1 MELKF
6 KVGDVVKFILLEKEK
21 VGQIKSINFINDI
34 DDAIFMYETG
44 LINKKEVFKNIKV
57 SVQDFN
63 NVVRNISMDK
73 ILYKIEEN
81 EMAEVKVK
89 ITSPLAKATIDN
101 SNINLNIKDYKILN
115 DRAVMFFFEDGTSE
129 TTVCAEEDT
138 FNIEEAANI
147 AICKKKFG
155 GSGAYNNAVRRAIK
169 QVYAIDKKKLQE
181 EKERMELEERKARR
195 VERKLKRKAAKRQE
209 QIDIQAEAFFKAMMM
224 YDEQVD
230 LKFKEDQN
238 DKIEIKEIEVV
249 EDKVVEEIET
259 IDPILL

>member
-6 KVGDVVKFILLEKEK
+6 KVGDVVRYSNNETRIICKIHEIRSLITSNMRCL
-21 VGQIKSINFINDI
+21 
-34 DDAIFMYETG
+34 YELG
-44 LINKKEVFKNIKV
+44 LIEEEE
-57 SVQDFN
+57 
-63 NVVRNISMDK
+63 
-73 ILYKIEEN
+73 LYKNVFVDLKVKEELTEINIYNARMDRISKVEEN
-81 EMAEVKVK
+81 DEKMVKVK
-89 ITSPLAKATIDN
+89 FSAIPN
-101 SNINLNIKDYKILN
+101 SENKTLNLNIVDYKILN

-238 DKIEIKEIEVV
+238 DEIEIKEIEVV

-259 IDPILL
+259 IE